1 MIHKDW
7 KYADRILRNS
17 FIKLKELDQCD
28 GFTISKT
35 GSLFVLSNMYMK
47 SCHTAKLLG
56 EICSPS
62 THSQFYQTESL
73 SCLQTIYKRSS
84 REF

>member
-17 FIKLKELDQCD
+17 FIKFKELDQCD
-28 GFTISKT
+28 SFTISKM

-47 SCHTAKLLG
+47 KLSYCKAAWRDLLP
-56 EICSPS
+56 IN
-62 THSQFYQTESL
+62 TLTVL
-73 SCLQTIYKRSS
+73 SN
-84 REF
+84 